1 VISECSAGV
10 PPYRVKTFN
19 FNKIK
24 LNLDFS
30 IETQGPLIRWNPCLP
45 PCEEGAAGQ
54 RRNGRGLRKP
64 PRRRPAAPSRPLRS
78 WHSDPDCAR
87 RPRSGQHP
95 PPAVQETP
103 PSAALARTAA
113 APSIP
118 HTHALPATSQTRP
131 ATAPP
136 APRPPRNQKP
146 PPSPSTSHQKQKT
159 RSTRIGF
166 FERLSSRHQAP
177 LVTRRRT
184 RQSTNAAPKAMS
196 A

>member
-1 VISECSAGV
+1 MKPKVPSFAGTRVCRLARRALLVSAGMV
-10 PPYRVKTFN
+10 VDCANRP
-19 FNKIK
+19 
-24 LNLDFS
+24 
-30 IETQGPLIRWNPCLP
+30 G
-45 PCEEGAAGQ
+45 AGQ
-54 RRNGRGLRKP
+54 RRP
-64 PRRRPAAPSRPLRS
+64 PG
-78 WHSDPDCAR
+78 HSVLGTVTPIVPGAL
-87 RPRSGQHP
+87 RSGQHP

-136 APRPPRNQKP
+136 APSPPRNEKP
-146 PPSPSTSHQKQKT
+146 PPSPSTSPQKQKT
-159 RSTRIGF
+159 RSTRIGL